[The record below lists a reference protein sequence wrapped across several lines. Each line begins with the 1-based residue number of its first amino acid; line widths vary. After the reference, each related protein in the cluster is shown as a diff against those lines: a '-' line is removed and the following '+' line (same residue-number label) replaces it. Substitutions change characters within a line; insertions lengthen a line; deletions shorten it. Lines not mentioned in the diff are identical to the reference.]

1 MSVHPG
7 RVLIGAMTFVIILG
21 VGRLFDVVHRWIAP
35 DASPIFA
42 QWLALWRSIIHGA
55 TPLAAIPQELATP
68 YSGGAAGAL
77 PLLTLWAILAGVSSI
92 GVGAMA
98 RMVAVDIAADADMSI
113 RHALRFAL
121 ARWAAFIVAAVLPIA
136 IIIGVIVAIGVAG
149 VLLLSVS
156 WLSVIGALLFGLA
169 IIAGVVAAALWLALA
184 LGGGM
189 IAPAVAC
196 ESTDAIDA
204 IQRCVAYVY
213 KRLGHTLLYL
223 LILAGVWVVAMFVV
237 RVVAI
242 GGLGVAE
249 SASSMWLRGER
260 TTEVFDSTSRASM
273 SAAVINGWRWIV
285 EILVGGW
292 TLSFA
297 ATAGTLMYLAL
308 RRVCDDQDPRD
319 LWMESGRFTPVM
331 PETGEGVDADAD
343 AEPGELS

>member
-7 RVLIGAMTFVIILG
+7 RVLIGALTFVIVLG
-21 VGRLFDVVHRWIAP
+21 AGHLFDEVRRWMDPAAP
-35 DASPIFA
+35 PIFA
-42 QWLALWRSIIHGA
+42 QWLTLWRSLIHSA

-68 YSGGAAGAL
+68 HSGGAAAAS
-77 PLLTLWAILAGVSSI
+77 PLLILWALLAGVSSI

-136 IIIGVIVAIGVAG
+136 IMIGVIVALGVAG

-156 WLSVIGALLFGLA
+156 WVSVIGALLFGLA
-169 IIAGVVAAALWLALA
+169 IIAGIAAAALWLALA
-184 LGGGM
+184 LGGWM

-204 IQRCVAYVY
+204 IQRCIAYVY

-260 TTEVFDSTSRASM
+260 TAEVFESSSRVSM
-273 SAAVINGWRWIV
+273 SAAVINGWRWFI

-297 ATAGTLMYLAL
+297 GTAGTLMYLAL

-331 PETGEGVDADAD
+331 PETGEGAD
-343 AEPGELS
+343 AETEPGVLS